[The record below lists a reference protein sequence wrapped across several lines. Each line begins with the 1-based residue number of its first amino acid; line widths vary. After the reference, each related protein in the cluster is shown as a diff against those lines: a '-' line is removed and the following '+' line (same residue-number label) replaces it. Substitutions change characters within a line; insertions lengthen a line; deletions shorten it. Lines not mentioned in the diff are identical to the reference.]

1 MNHDQFLQVKGIRVS
16 LDWLE
21 QWQQQIESVD
31 SAFSRKS
38 VDAKQALLWQ
48 EVLNSDLHLIGTQ
61 TLPDDIQVLLP
72 TDRSL
77 TVSSYRAS
85 ATSTQ
90 QWVCCCQ
97 EWHKQQLQGLFV
109 LQADEVI
116 NTAAAAKHRQDRI
129 QC

>member
-31 SAFSRKS
+31 SAFRRKS

-61 TLPDDIQVLLP
+61 TLPTNIQVF
-72 TDRSL
+72 
-77 TVSSYRAS
+77 SSTAHSSRAI
-85 ATSTQ
+85 TM
-90 QWVCCCQ
+90 
-97 EWHKQQLQGLFV
+97 QL
-109 LQADEVI
+109 
-116 NTAAAAKHRQDRI
+116 
-129 QC
+129 